1 MVCEGLLCKPA
12 KWVARVAVCRASSR
26 VDALSEAW
34 SRKGRCSN
42 SVSVRSSASDL
53 AASSSMDPAAADMKL
68 MVPWMLLCE
77 HDLVHGRCQ
86 VLLTVQH
93 GHLRIQAAQVL
104 KTMPATQT

>member
-1 MVCEGLLCKPA
+1 MVCGELLCKPA

-53 AASSSMDPAAADMKL
+53 AASSSMDPAVADLEL
-68 MVPWMLLCE
+68 MIPWMLLCE

-86 VLLTVQH
+86 MVLTVQH
-93 GHLRIQAAQVL
+93 DHLRTQAAHL
-104 KTMPATQT
+104 PMIMPAKKT